1 METNFQLKQ
10 DELGKF
16 ISVVVDTEIYSVA
29 CLMKTCYWYT
39 EDFYIFLNWKEKPLL
54 EISFR
59 TKNDRGD
66 SELLGSAQ
74 DFINRL
80 IDESVRDFVSKET
93 KIIKE
98 VIVKKAFTEALTD
111 ADRKLIKKWET
122 Q

>member
-59 TKNDRGD
+59 AKNDRGD

-98 VIVKKAFTEALTD
+98 VLVKKAFTEALTD